1 MRHLQNVECRWEIWM
16 DLQIEFGLW
25 DGNPCEAVL
34 AGWKGGEKAKF
45 VTGILIWNPASIQCW
60 NIFQWK
66 FFLRR
71 TYKQLTEIFITI

>member
-1 MRHLQNVECRWEIWM
+1 M

-66 FFLRR
+66 FF
-71 TYKQLTEIFITI
+71 